1 MDSQSSSKRN
11 KWLIALSCLVWT
23 IFIFILGYEI
33 KVKMWLTSGLFK
45 NEKFNKIKNTFSQV
59 DDFLTSKVSVP
70 DFEKVEV
77 CEIRMPMNADN
88 CEPAQELKKLRK
100 RGAPNQKLFQYQHK
114 LTKIKIVGFETLPL
128 VLYTLPLTPKNRFYK
143 IIDRIL

>member
-33 KVKMWLTSGLFK
+33 KVKVWLTTGQLK
-45 NEKFNKIKNTFSQV
+45 NEKFNKIKKTLSQV
-59 DDFLTSKVSVP
+59 DYFLTSKVSVP

-77 CEIRMPMNADN
+77 CEIRMPMNADD
-88 CEPAQELKKLRK
+88 CEPAQELEKLRK
-100 RGAPNQKLFQYQHK
+100 RGAQNQKSFSIS
-114 LTKIKIVGFETLPL
+114 TKI
-128 VLYTLPLTPKNRFYK
+128 NHS
-143 IIDRIL
+143 

>member
-11 KWLIALSCLVWT
+11 KWLIVLSCLVWT

-33 KVKMWLTSGLFK
+33 KVKVWLTTGQLK
-45 NEKFNKIKNTFSQV
+45 NEKFNKIKKTLSQV
-59 DDFLTSKVSVP
+59 DYFLTSKVSVP

-100 RGAPNQKLFQYQHK
+100 RRAQNQKRFSISIK
-114 LTKIKIVGFETLPL
+114 ITKVKIVGFETLPL

-143 IIDRIL
+143 IIDQIL